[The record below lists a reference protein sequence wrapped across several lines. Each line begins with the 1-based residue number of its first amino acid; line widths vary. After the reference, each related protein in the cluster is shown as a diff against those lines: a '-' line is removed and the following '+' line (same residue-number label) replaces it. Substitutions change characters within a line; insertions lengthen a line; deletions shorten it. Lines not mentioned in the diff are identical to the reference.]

1 MLIWLAGADR
11 ALLRQFPRRLRGKYA
26 GIGVAILI
34 TGTIAGLSMWF
45 ALHTALSL
53 PVAAATVLALGW
65 AVSIMS
71 LDRWLVLSLTR
82 RDDWTGWKGRLNYF
96 AAASPRLLLAVLF
109 GIIIATPITMEIFN
123 SDINYQLSLTRV
135 ANLASEEQNPQV
147 RLLKTNASNEQ
158 QRVTALL
165 GEEEVG
171 GPVQIPAQDEVQ
183 LHNFTVQRNA
193 AQATEKAAYSEL
205 QCQLY
210 GGHVPGSKQ
219 PCRPGYGPLG
229 KDAQQE
235 YQTALN
241 QVSHFDNQIAALDG
255 QISASLK
262 SQRASGSNQARE
274 ALPAAT
280 QQLHADQEELTKLQA
295 SFINAN
301 NANTGLFERLSG
313 LDAATN
319 DLARW
324 FARWLIFLFFIVI
337 DCLPV
342 LVKIFH
348 NIAPADRYEKALDSY
363 EQTQL
368 AISNADEE
376 SRRQARQQIEV
387 ETVNAEAEILRHKLQ
402 QRIGAATGAAST
414 GSGSAP
420 RRVRSW
426 WAFRPWWANGATRT
440 TDQERTVIQ
449 EYDPMGP
456 L

>member
-11 ALLRQFPRRLRGKYA
+11 ALLRQFPPRLRGKYA

-123 SDINYQLSLTRV
+123 SDINYQLSLTHV
-135 ANLASEEQNPQV
+135 ANLASEEQNPKVQ
-147 RLLKTNASNEQ
+147 LLKTNVASEQ
-158 QRVTALL
+158 KRVTALL
-165 GEEEVG
+165 GEEETG
-171 GPVQIPAQDEVQ
+171 GPVQVPAQDQ
-183 LHNFTVQRNA
+183 KQINNFTVQRNDA
-193 AQATEKAAYSEL
+193 LVTEKAAYSAL

-210 GGHVPGSKQ
+210 GGQIPGSNK
-219 PCRPGYGPLG
+219 PCQPGYGPLG

-235 YQTALN
+235 YQTAVS
-241 QVSHFDNQIAALDG
+241 QVSYFNSQIAALNK
-255 QISASLK
+255 QVSASLA
-262 SQRASGSNQARE
+262 SQRTSGGNQAKE
-274 ALPAAT
+274 ALPVAT
-280 QQLHADQEELTKLQA
+280 QQLQADQGELAKLQA
-295 SFINAN
+295 SFVNAN
-301 NANTGLFERLSG
+301 NANTGLFERLSA

-319 DLARW
+319 DLGRW

-348 NIAPADRYEKALDSY
+348 NIAPADRYEQALDSY

-368 AISNADEE
+368 NISNADEN
-376 SRRQARQQIEV
+376 SRLQARQQIEA
-387 ETVNAEAEILRHKLQ
+387 ETVDAEAEILRLKLR
-402 QRIGAATGAAST
+402 QRVNAATG
-414 GSGSAP
+414 GGLAP
-420 RRVRSW
+420 RRIRRW
-426 WAFRPWWANGATRT
+426 NWFRPWWANGAA
-440 TDQERTVIQ
+440 QASGLERTIIQ
-449 EYDPMGP
+449 QYDPMGP